1 MQYRIINLK
10 EVSSILGEKYIGQNT
25 IINGL
30 NLLNRDSIYNS
41 ILSYSTNNELLI
53 KGLENPKIKCLII
66 SKEMLE
72 SINTEQTDCAFF
84 AVESPEQTFYFLHE
98 ELIKKTIFYKSNKKD
113 YTICRTSNIH
123 KSCIIEEEVSIGENV
138 IIEPFVHIK
147 KGTIIGDN
155 CVIGSNSVI
164 GAEGFQI
171 LKDKMGIPYMASHV
185 GGIKIGNN
193 VSIGN
198 NVTLCK
204 SLFEGNTIIGDNNK
218 IDCHVHIGHNCEI
231 GNDNCFVNG
240 AILLGSVKIG
250 NKTWIGPNTV
260 ILNKVI
266 VEDRSF
272 IGASSFVINNVK
284 MATKVFGNPA
294 RIIEVLK

>member
-1 MQYRIINLK
+1 MQYRKISIN
-10 EVSSILGEKYIGQNT
+10 EVSSILGENYIGLNK

-30 NLLNRDSIYNS
+30 NLINRDSIYDS
-41 ILSYSTNNELLI
+41 ILTYSTNYELLI

-66 SKEMLE
+66 SKEMLK
-72 SINTEQTDCAFF
+72 SIKTEQTDCAIF
-84 AVESPEQTFYFLHE
+84 AVENPEETFYFLHE
-98 ELIKKTIFYKSNKKD
+98 KLVKISAFYKPNKKD
-113 YTICRTSNIH
+113 YNICETSNIH

-138 IIEPFVHIK
+138 IIEPFVHVK
-147 KGTIIGDN
+147 NGTTIGDN
-155 CVIGSNSVI
+155 CIIRSNSII

-171 LKDKMGIPYMASHV
+171 LKDKMGKPYMASHV

-204 SLFEGNTIIGDNNK
+204 SLFEGKTIIGDNNK

>member
-1 MQYRIINLK
+1 MQYRKIDIN
-10 EVSSILGEKYIGQNT
+10 EVSSIIGKNYIGDNK

-30 NLLNRDSIYNS
+30 NLVNRDSIYDS
-41 ILSYSTNNELLI
+41 ILSYCTNEELLI
-53 KGLENPKIKCLII
+53 RGLKNPKVKCLII

-72 SINTEQTDCAFF
+72 NIDTKQTACTFF
-84 AVESPEQTFYFLHE
+84 VVKNPEETFYFLHE
-98 ELIKKTIFYKSNKKD
+98 ELQKTIFYKRNNVD
-113 YTICRTSNIH
+113 YSISKTSNIH
-123 KSCIIEEEVSIGENV
+123 KSCILEEEVSIGENV

-155 CVIGSNSVI
+155 CLIRSNSVI
-164 GAEGFQI
+164 GAEGYQI
-171 LKDKMGIPYMASHV
+171 LKDNTGKPYLVNHV
-185 GGIKIGNN
+185 GGVKIGNN

-198 NVTLCK
+198 NVTICK
-204 SLFEGNTIIGDNNK
+204 SLFEGYTIIGNNNK
-218 IDCHVHIGHNCEI
+218 IDCQVHIGHNCEI
-231 GNDNCFVNG
+231 GNDNCFVSG

-284 MATKVFGNPA
+284 AATKVYGNPA
-294 RIIEVLK
+294 RVIEILK